1 MIQKQNRHIP
11 DYRINAFLLFQLT
24 FFLLVLFSP
33 QHLFAGNYPKDG
45 VFKRL
50 PDSRDNWYF
59 IDHHNWE
66 IKAPDKWT
74 HMMGSLGSSLLFSRV
89 MNKYAAAALVLSF
102 GLYKE
107 YDDAFREGWSYRDI
121 IADLL
126 GVTSSL
132 VSSDKYSL
140 ICDYNQ
146 QEVMLKLTIS
156 IR

>member
-1 MIQKQNRHIP
+1 
-11 DYRINAFLLFQLT
+11 
-24 FFLLVLFSP
+24 
-33 QHLFAGNYPKDG
+33 
-45 VFKRL
+45 
-50 PDSRDNWYF
+50 
-59 IDHHNWE
+59 
-66 IKAPDKWT
+66 
-74 HMMGSLGSSLLFSRV
+74 MMGSLGSSLLFSRV